1 MKPLSL
7 SVTSMPR
14 SGIRVI
20 MDRAFN
26 LPDCIRLEV
35 GEPNFPTPQHV
46 LDATDRAARTGM
58 TKYTQNTGIPELR
71 SRLAEVF
78 TESTGQAT
86 DMAQV
91 VVTTGAMAALYTTL
105 MSIADPED
113 EVLVMSPS
121 WPNYLMQMG
130 LLGIRPITVLTTAAN
145 GYIPT
150 IAQLESAVSKRTKA
164 LLINSPSNPTGA
176 VISQTQMA
184 EILEFARTADIY
196 VISDEVYDQFV
207 YDDDHASAASHD
219 SDGRVICINSFSKTY
234 SMTGF
239 RVGYAIAPPEI
250 ATLIGK
256 CQEPTTS
263 CVNAPAQYGALAALN
278 GPKEIITEMLEAY
291 RERRSEVNHLLSSA
305 GIPALHPKGAFYVWI
320 DISSSKRSDM
330 DFALDLIDRHRVT
343 VVPGSTFGPG
353 NDDRVRISLAT
364 SPDDLYEG
372 VRRLIEETR
381 N

>member
-46 LDATDRAARTGM
+46 LDATDRAARAGM

-196 VISDEVYDQFV
+196 
-207 YDDDHASAASHD
+207 
-219 SDGRVICINSFSKTY
+219 
-234 SMTGF
+234 
-239 RVGYAIAPPEI
+239 
-250 ATLIGK
+250 
-256 CQEPTTS
+256 
-263 CVNAPAQYGALAALN
+263 
-278 GPKEIITEMLEAY
+278 
-291 RERRSEVNHLLSSA
+291 RSEEH
-305 GIPALHPKGAFYVWI
+305 
-320 DISSSKRSDM
+320 
-330 DFALDLIDRHRVT
+330 
-343 VVPGSTFGPG
+343 
-353 NDDRVRISLAT
+353 T
-364 SPDDLYEG
+364 SELQS
-372 VRRLIEETR
+372 RQ
-381 N
+381 

>member
-46 LDATDRAARTGM
+46 LDATDRAARAGM

>member
-1 MKPLSL
+1 
-7 SVTSMPR
+7 
-14 SGIRVI
+14 VI

-46 LDATDRAARTGM
+46 LDATDRAARAGM